1 MDPLSDDLQENLDR
15 LVVECLENGCIWGLQ
30 DQEGNWSLVSSMDND
45 SIDVIPFWSDQ
56 RMAQALCTGDWEVYK
71 PVAIEMEEFLDD
83 WLPGMHS
90 DVLMTGIN
98 WNEDLEGQEMEPLDL
113 LEEFEAELD
122 WFDVLPCRQG
132 FTKPK
137 VFNSLLLTLEINRL
151 VCATDL

>member
-90 DVLMTGIN
+90 DVLMTGVN

-122 WFDVLPCRQG
+122 WA
-132 FTKPK
+132 
-137 VFNSLLLTLEINRL
+137 RL
-151 VCATDL
+151 IWCFAQSPRFYKA

>member
-1 MDPLSDDLQENLDR
+1 MAVLEFINNKLSRTMDPLSDDLQENLDR
-15 LVVECLENGCIWGLQ
+15 LVVECLEHGCIWGLQ

-122 WFDVLPCRQG
+122 
-132 FTKPK
+132 
-137 VFNSLLLTLEINRL
+137 
-151 VCATDL
+151 

>member
-30 DQEGNWSLVSSMDND
+30 DQEGHWSVVSSMDND

-56 RMAQALCTGDWEVYK
+56 AMAQALCTGDWEVYK

-90 DVLMTGIN
+90 DVLMTGVN

-122 WFDVLPCRQG
+122 
-132 FTKPK
+132 
-137 VFNSLLLTLEINRL
+137 
-151 VCATDL
+151 

>member
-1 MDPLSDDLQENLDR
+1 MAVLEFINNKLSRTMDPLSDDLQENLDR

-113 LEEFEAELD
+113 LEEFEAELH
-122 WFDVLPCRQG
+122 
-132 FTKPK
+132 
-137 VFNSLLLTLEINRL
+137 
-151 VCATDL
+151 

>member
-1 MDPLSDDLQENLDR
+1 MAVLELINNKLSRTMDPLSDDLQENLDR

-122 WFDVLPCRQG
+122 
-132 FTKPK
+132 
-137 VFNSLLLTLEINRL
+137 
-151 VCATDL
+151 